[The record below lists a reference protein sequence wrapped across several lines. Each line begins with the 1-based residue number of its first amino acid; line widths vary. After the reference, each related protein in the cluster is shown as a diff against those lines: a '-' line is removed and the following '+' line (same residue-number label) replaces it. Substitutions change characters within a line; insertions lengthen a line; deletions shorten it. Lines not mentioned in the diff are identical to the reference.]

1 MANAGRRSMLDE
13 LERLDQAAYEA
24 VAGTPTPS
32 LDRGLVVLTNAAD
45 YSRLW
50 LGIAAVI
57 AAGGGRRGRR
67 AAASGLTALATTSA
81 VANLGVKPLVRRVRP
96 ERVPSPRHHSVRM
109 PESTSFPSGHTASAF
124 AFALGAAGEI
134 PGLALPLVP
143 LATVVGYSR
152 VHSGVH
158 YPGDVLAGAVLGSVI
173 GLVSPRAV
181 RWGLAR
187 FVRTR
192 WMPDSCG

>member
-13 LERLDQAAYEA
+13 LDRLDQAAYEA
-24 VAGTPTPS
+24 VDGTPTPS

-57 AAGGGRRGRR
+57 AAGGGPARPTGGGVRPRRPG
-67 AAASGLTALATTSA
+67 TTSA
-81 VANLGVKPLVRRVRP
+81 VANLASSRWCGGPRP
-96 ERVPSPRHHSVRM
+96 ERVPSLA
-109 PESTSFPSGHTASAF
+109 T
-124 AFALGAAGEI
+124 LGPHARIDLLPVGSHRLGLRLRPGGGRRDSPAGV
-134 PGLALPLVP
+134 PLVP
-143 LATVVGYSR
+143 VATVVGYSR

-158 YPGDVLAGAVLGSVI
+158 FPGDVLAGAVLGSVI